1 MSVPVLEIIDDAL
14 REINVI
20 SEVGT
25 ATAEQGKYALRKLN
39 QMMDLWRETKSVDVG
54 YFSLSATTETAQIPD
69 WAVLTVTLSL
79 ATALASKYGASV
91 SQELG
96 AIANDAFN
104 GVQTRCILDRKTGVD
119 LSYLP
124 VGSGHRGRGND
135 IRNDR

>member
-1 MSVPVLEIIDDAL
+1 MSIAVLTIIDDAL

-25 ATAEQGKYALRKLN
+25 ASSEQGEFALRKLN

-54 YFSLSATTETAQIPD
+54 YFSLSATTETAAIPD
-69 WAVLTVTLSL
+69 WAVLAVTLAL
-79 ATALASKYGASV
+79 ATACASKYGASV
-91 SQELG
+91 SMELG
-96 AIANDAFN
+96 TIAADAFG
-104 GVQTRCILDRKTGVD
+104 GVQTRCILDQKRGVD

-124 VGSGHRGRGND
+124 VGSGNLGRGND

>member
-1 MSVPVLEIIDDAL
+1 MSIPVLDIIDDAL

-25 ATAEQGKYALRKLN
+25 ATADQGKYALRKLN

-54 YFSLSATTETAQIPD
+54 YFNLSATTETAVIPD
-69 WAVLTVTLSL
+69 WAILAVTLSL

-91 SQELG
+91 SMELG
-96 AIANDAFN
+96 TVAGDAFS
-104 GVQTRCILDRKTGVD
+104 GVQTRCILDKKTGVD

-124 VGSGHRGRGND
+124 VGSGNYGRGND